1 MGTYLSTPVVDKCEE
16 TGTDLNGHPGY
27 ARSSRPVNWGVVDMQ
42 GWRKSM
48 EDAHI
53 ARTDVKPPAL
63 PPGVAGDPGGST
75 GKAGDEATT
84 TTTGSDSDQPAISVA
99 PPDEPGQIVSAID
112 DTQEPAKVFA
122 VFDGHGGP
130 EVARFC
136 QLYLVDVLTSQME
149 WTNASLAEQD
159 AAWPASTD
167 MGSGEPQPSPL
178 GSTAPNIGKALIESF
193 HAMDRMIDDLSRRE
207 ELTLLRSEKPRPGQ
221 HKSVTEGGG
230 KPIPTKDGGTPCLAD
245 EAESEEEATDD
256 DEAEKTTGV
265 TGDDNGAAE
274 EEQRAEEEEKKDK
287 EDCVTTTGTRSADV
301 EELSAD
307 DTSDEKDK
315 ETGKDTPALIVEE
328 SKDSAEDKEEETPGA
343 DADNVSTDADSTASV
358 GGGDSIVNDG
368 LDDDDDDDLDGGD
381 DADGMISTAD
391 AVALFQKLLT
401 MSGSSGT
408 VELEVEGGEGGES
421 DESGGNTT
429 KSATATRVSDDG
441 SGTPSQPATVTATTI
456 GPNAAQPTRIQNGR
470 QVRRRVCLVAILLLC
485 FYNYMYLHVARYS
498 TCTCTNGN
506 HSFLSDCDSFGY
518 RCAIFLTTQSMLDAH
533 PLWQCWSVTR

>member
-63 PPGVAGDPGGST
+63 P
-75 GKAGDEATT
+75 
-84 TTTGSDSDQPAISVA
+84 QPAISVA

-112 DTQEPAKVFA
+112 DAQEPTKVFA

-136 QLYLVDVLTSQME
+136 QLYLVDVLTSQKE

-159 AAWPASTD
+159 ASPAGTD
-167 MGSGEPQPSPL
+167 MGSGEPQPNPL

-207 ELTLLRSEKPRPGQ
+207 ELTLLRSEKVRPGQ

-245 EAESEEEATDD
+245 EAESEEETTD
-256 DEAEKTTGV
+256 DEAEETTGV
-265 TGDDNGAAE
+265 AGGDNGAAE
-274 EEQRAEEEEKKDK
+274 EEQSAEEKKDK
-287 EDCVTTTGTRSADV
+287 EDCATTTGTRSADV
-301 EELSAD
+301 EEPSAD

-421 DESGGNTT
+421 SESGDNTT
-429 KSATATRVSDDG
+429 KIATATRVSDDG
-441 SGTPSQPATVTATTI
+441 SGTASQPPTVTATTI
-456 GPNAAQPTRIQNGR
+456 GPNAAQATRIQNGR
-470 QVRRRVCLVAILLLC
+470 QVRRRVCLVPILLC
-485 FYNYMYLHVARYS
+485 VFFWY
-498 TCTCTNGN
+498 NGN
-506 HSFLSDCDSFGY
+506 HSFLSHCDSFGY

>member
-63 PPGVAGDPGGST
+63 P
-75 GKAGDEATT
+75 
-84 TTTGSDSDQPAISVA
+84 QPAISVA
-99 PPDEPGQIVSAID
+99 PPDEPGQIVSAK
-112 DTQEPAKVFA
+112 EPAKVFA

-136 QLYLVDVLTSQME
+136 QLYLVDVLTSQKE

-159 AAWPASTD
+159 ASPASTD
-167 MGSGEPQPSPL
+167 MGSGEPQPNPL

-207 ELTLLRSEKPRPGQ
+207 ELTLLRSEKLRPGQ
-221 HKSVTEGGG
+221 YKSVTEGGG

-245 EAESEEEATDD
+245 EAESEEETTDTD
-256 DEAEKTTGV
+256 DEAEETTGV
-265 TGDDNGAAE
+265 AGDDNGAAE
-274 EEQRAEEEEKKDK
+274 EKQSAEEEEKKDK
-287 EDCVTTTGTRSADV
+287 EDCATTTGTRSADV
-301 EELSAD
+301 EEPSVD
-307 DTSDEKDK
+307 DTSDEMDK

-328 SKDSAEDKEEETPGA
+328 SKASAEDKEEETPGV
-343 DADNVSTDADSTASV
+343 DADNVSTDTDSTASV
-358 GGGDSIVNDG
+358 GGGDSIVNGG
-368 LDDDDDDDLDGGD
+368 LNDDDDDDDDGGD

-421 DESGGNTT
+421 GKSGGNTT
-429 KSATATRVSDDG
+429 KIATATRASDDG
-441 SGTPSQPATVTATTI
+441 SGTASQPPTVTATAI

-470 QVRRRVCLVAILLLC
+470 QVRRRVCLVAIFLQLL
-485 FYNYMYLHVARYS
+485 
-498 TCTCTNGN
+498 TCSQVQHLYIYNGN
-506 HSFLSDCDSFGY
+506 HSFLSHCDSFGY

>member
-63 PPGVAGDPGGST
+63 PPGVAGDAGGSSASGPSKPT
-75 GKAGDEATT
+75 STCSTDKAGDEATT
-84 TTTGSDSDQPAISVA
+84 TTSSNSDQPAISAA
-99 PPDEPGQIVSAID
+99 PPDEPGQIVSAD
-112 DTQEPAKVFA
+112 DDAQEPAKVFA

-136 QLYLVDVLTSQME
+136 QLYLVDVLTSQKE

-159 AAWPASTD
+159 ASPASTD
-167 MGSGEPQPSPL
+167 VGSGEPQPSPL

-221 HKSVTEGGG
+221 YKSVTEGGG
-230 KPIPTKDGGTPCLAD
+230 KPIPTKDAGTPCLAD
-245 EAESEEEATDD
+245 EAESEEEATD

-274 EEQRAEEEEKKDK
+274 EEQSAEEEEKKDK
-287 EDCVTTTGTRSADV
+287 EDCATTTGTRSADV
-301 EELSAD
+301 EEPSAD

-343 DADNVSTDADSTASV
+343 DASNVSTDADSTASV

-368 LDDDDDDDLDGGD
+368 LDDDDDDLDSGD

-408 VELEVEGGEGGES
+408 VELEVEGGEGGEP
-421 DESGGNTT
+421 DESGDNTT

-441 SGTPSQPATVTATTI
+441 SGTASQPATVTATTI

-470 QVRRRVCLVAILLLC
+470 QVRRRVCCNVLWRFFFVF
-485 FYNYMYLHVARYS
+485 FYNYLHVARYS
-498 TCTCTNGN
+498 TCIYMYNW
-506 HSFLSDCDSFGY
+506 
-518 RCAIFLTTQSMLDAH
+518 QSLI
-533 PLWQCWSVTR
+533 LISL